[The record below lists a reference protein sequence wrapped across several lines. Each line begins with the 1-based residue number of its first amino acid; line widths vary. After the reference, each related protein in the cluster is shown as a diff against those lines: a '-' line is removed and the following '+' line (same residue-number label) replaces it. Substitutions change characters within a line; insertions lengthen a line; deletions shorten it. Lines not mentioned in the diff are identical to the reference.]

1 MKRLWLI
8 LFVINSVWGQTSK
21 PLSVDNLAWLTGSWQ
36 GPINGNILEE
46 TWLPPR
52 AGTIVALVRSSNESG
67 TNFVEIIIIKE
78 INGTLE
84 LQLQLFDNSLKPINN
99 NPHSFELTKI
109 ENNYISFKGVT
120 SGAHK
125 TLSYERP
132 EKNVFYIRFHPHD
145 GDEVEISSS
154 DGAEFLI
161 LAGPEINEPIA
172 RYGPFVMN
180 TRAEI
185 HQAVMDFQS
194 GNLA

>member
-1 MKRLWLI
+1 MKHLWLI
-8 LFVINSVWGQTSK
+8 LFVTNFVFGQTSK
-21 PLSVDNLAWLTGSWQ
+21 PLSVDSLAWLTGSWQ

-109 ENNYISFKGVT
+109 ENNYISFKGVST
-120 SGAHK
+120 GAHK
-125 TLSYERP
+125 TLSYQRT
-132 EKNVFYIRFHPHD
+132 EKNVFFIRFQPYE
-145 GDEVEISSS
+145 GDLVEIR
-154 DGAEFLI
+154 LI
-161 LAGPEINEPIA
+161 PQN
-172 RYGPFVMN
+172 
-180 TRAEI
+180 
-185 HQAVMDFQS
+185 
-194 GNLA
+194 

>member
-21 PLSVDNLAWLTGSWQ
+21 PLSVDSLAWLTGSWQ

-46 TWLPPR
+46 TWLTPR
-52 AGTIVALVRSSNESG
+52 SGTIVALVRSSNESG

-109 ENNYISFKGVT
+109 ENNYISFKGVST
-120 SGAHK
+120 GAHK
-125 TLSYERP
+125 TLSYQRT
-132 EKNVFYIRFHPHD
+132 EKNVFFIRFQPYE
-145 GDEVEISSS
+145 GDLVEIR
-154 DGAEFLI
+154 LI
-161 LAGPEINEPIA
+161 PQN
-172 RYGPFVMN
+172 
-180 TRAEI
+180 
-185 HQAVMDFQS
+185 
-194 GNLA
+194 

>member
-21 PLSVDNLAWLTGSWQ
+21 PLSVDSLAWLTGSWQ

-84 LQLQLFDNSLKPINN
+84 LQLQLFDNSLKPINK

-109 ENNYISFKGVT
+109 ENNYISFKGV
-120 SGAHK
+120 SAGAHK
-125 TLSYERP
+125 TLSYQRP
-132 EKNVFYIRFHPHD
+132 EKNVFFIRFQPYE
-145 GDEVEISSS
+145 GDFVEIR
-154 DGAEFLI
+154 LI
-161 LAGPEINEPIA
+161 PQN
-172 RYGPFVMN
+172 
-180 TRAEI
+180 
-185 HQAVMDFQS
+185 
-194 GNLA
+194 

>member
-1 MKRLWLI
+1 MGKYLSLLLSI
-8 LFVINSVWGQTSK
+8 GLVLGENDK
-21 PLSVDNLAWLTGSWQ
+21 PLTIESLSWLTGSWE
-36 GPINGNILEE
+36 GPIGGDLLEE

-84 LQLQLFDNSLKPINN
+84 LQLQLFDNSLKPINK

-145 GDEVEISSS
+145 GDEVEIR
-154 DGAEFLI
+154 LT
-161 LAGPEINEPIA
+161 P
-172 RYGPFVMN
+172 
-180 TRAEI
+180 
-185 HQAVMDFQS
+185 Q
-194 GNLA
+194 

>member
-1 MKRLWLI
+1 MKHLWLI

-21 PLSVDNLAWLTGSWQ
+21 PLSVDSLAWLTGSWQ

-52 AGTIVALVRSSNESG
+52 AGTIVALVRSSNGSG

-109 ENNYISFKGVT
+109 ENNYISFKGVST
-120 SGAHK
+120 GAHK
-125 TLSYERP
+125 TLSYQRT
-132 EKNVFYIRFHPHD
+132 EKNVFFIRFQPYE
-145 GDEVEISSS
+145 GDLVEIR
-154 DGAEFLI
+154 LI
-161 LAGPEINEPIA
+161 PQN
-172 RYGPFVMN
+172 
-180 TRAEI
+180 
-185 HQAVMDFQS
+185 
-194 GNLA
+194 

>member
-1 MKRLWLI
+1 MGKYISLLLCI
-8 LFVINSVWGQTSK
+8 GLVLGENDK
-21 PLSVDNLAWLTGSWQ
+21 PLTVESLSWLTGSWE
-36 GPINGNILEE
+36 GPIGEDLLEE

-84 LQLQLFDNSLKPINN
+84 LQLQLFDDSLKPINN

-132 EKNVFYIRFHPHD
+132 EKNVFYIRFNPHD
-145 GDEVEISSS
+145 GDEVEIR
-154 DGAEFLI
+154 LT
-161 LAGPEINEPIA
+161 P
-172 RYGPFVMN
+172 
-180 TRAEI
+180 
-185 HQAVMDFQS
+185 Q
-194 GNLA
+194 

>member
-8 LFVINSVWGQTSK
+8 LFVISSVWGQTNK
-21 PLSVDNLAWLTGSWQ
+21 PLTVESLSWLTGSWE

-109 ENNYISFKGVT
+109 ENNYISFKGV
-120 SGAHK
+120 SAGSHK
-125 TLSYERP
+125 TLSYQRP
-132 EKNVFYIRFHPHD
+132 EKNVFFIRFQPYE
-145 GDEVEISSS
+145 GDFVEIR
-154 DGAEFLI
+154 LI
-161 LAGPEINEPIA
+161 PQN
-172 RYGPFVMN
+172 
-180 TRAEI
+180 
-185 HQAVMDFQS
+185 
-194 GNLA
+194 

>member
-1 MKRLWLI
+1 MKHLWLI
-8 LFVINSVWGQTSK
+8 FFLINSVWAQTSK
-21 PLSVDNLAWLTGSWQ
+21 PLSVDNLAWLTGSWE
-36 GPINGNILEE
+36 GLINGNILEE

-84 LQLQLFDNSLKPINN
+84 LQLQLFENSLLPINSQ
-99 NPHSFELTKI
+99 PHRFELTKI
-109 ENNYISFKGVT
+109 EENYISFKGVT

-145 GDEVEISSS
+145 GDEVEIR
-154 DGAEFLI
+154 LT
-161 LAGPEINEPIA
+161 P
-172 RYGPFVMN
+172 
-180 TRAEI
+180 
-185 HQAVMDFQS
+185 Q
-194 GNLA
+194 

>member
-1 MKRLWLI
+1 MIGIKRMLLLLSI
-8 LFVINSVWGQTSK
+8 GLVLGENDK
-21 PLSVDNLAWLTGSWQ
+21 PLTVESLSWLTGSWE
-36 GPINGNILEE
+36 GPIGEDLLEE

-52 AGTIVALVRSSNESG
+52 ADAIVALVRSSNESG

-84 LQLQLFDNSLKPINN
+84 LQLQLFDDSLKPINK

-145 GDEVEISSS
+145 GDEVEIR
-154 DGAEFLI
+154 LT
-161 LAGPEINEPIA
+161 P
-172 RYGPFVMN
+172 
-180 TRAEI
+180 
-185 HQAVMDFQS
+185 Q
-194 GNLA
+194 

>member
-8 LFVINSVWGQTSK
+8 LFVISSVWGQTNK
-21 PLSVDNLAWLTGSWQ
+21 PLTVESLSWLTGSWE

-67 TNFVEIIIIKE
+67 TNFVEIITIKE

-84 LQLQLFDNSLKPINN
+84 LQLQLFENSLLPINSQ
-99 NPHSFELTKI
+99 PHRFELTKI
-109 ENNYISFKGVT
+109 EENYISFKGIT

-145 GDEVEISSS
+145 GDKVEIR
-154 DGAEFLI
+154 LT
-161 LAGPEINEPIA
+161 P
-172 RYGPFVMN
+172 
-180 TRAEI
+180 
-185 HQAVMDFQS
+185 Q
-194 GNLA
+194 

>member
-109 ENNYISFKGVT
+109 ENNYISFKGVST
-120 SGAHK
+120 GAHK
-125 TLSYERP
+125 TLSYQRT
-132 EKNVFYIRFHPHD
+132 EKNVFFIRFQPYE
-145 GDEVEISSS
+145 GDLVEIR
-154 DGAEFLI
+154 LI
-161 LAGPEINEPIA
+161 PQN
-172 RYGPFVMN
+172 
-180 TRAEI
+180 
-185 HQAVMDFQS
+185 
-194 GNLA
+194 

>member
-8 LFVINSVWGQTSK
+8 LFVISSVWGQTNK
-21 PLSVDNLAWLTGSWQ
+21 PLTVESLSWLTGSWE

-132 EKNVFYIRFHPHD
+132 EKNVFYIRFNPHD
-145 GDEVEISSS
+145 GDEVEIR
-154 DGAEFLI
+154 LT
-161 LAGPEINEPIA
+161 P
-172 RYGPFVMN
+172 
-180 TRAEI
+180 
-185 HQAVMDFQS
+185 Q
-194 GNLA
+194 

>member
-21 PLSVDNLAWLTGSWQ
+21 PLSVDSLAWLTGSWQ
-36 GPINGNILEE
+36 APINGNILEE

-109 ENNYISFKGVT
+109 ENNYISFKGVST
-120 SGAHK
+120 GAHK
-125 TLSYERP
+125 TLSYQRT
-132 EKNVFYIRFHPHD
+132 EKNVFFIRFQPYE
-145 GDEVEISSS
+145 GDLVEIR
-154 DGAEFLI
+154 LI
-161 LAGPEINEPIA
+161 PQN
-172 RYGPFVMN
+172 
-180 TRAEI
+180 
-185 HQAVMDFQS
+185 
-194 GNLA
+194 

>member
-1 MKRLWLI
+1 MGKYISLLLCI
-8 LFVINSVWGQTSK
+8 GLVLGENDK
-21 PLSVDNLAWLTGSWQ
+21 PLTVESLSWLTGNWE
-36 GPINGNILEE
+36 GPIGEDLLEE

-145 GDEVEISSS
+145 GDEVEIR
-154 DGAEFLI
+154 LT
-161 LAGPEINEPIA
+161 P
-172 RYGPFVMN
+172 
-180 TRAEI
+180 
-185 HQAVMDFQS
+185 Q
-194 GNLA
+194 